1 MIIHI
6 PLPDYI
12 SNICLLKK
20 KILIVE
26 KSLNLFLLHLFQG
39 PFQVLGLCSPQGF
52 QLSQC
57 QAPHHFQVLRPF
69 MLTDGPRRVRC
80 EGGQVIRKGLEG

>member
-1 MIIHI
+1 MNVLIIHI
-6 PLPDYI
+6 DHI
-12 SNICLLKK
+12 LLKEK
-20 KILIVE
+20 KKLPVE

-57 QAPHHFQVLRPF
+57 QAPHQFQVLRPF
-69 MLTDGPRRVRC
+69 MLTDGPRRVRR